1 MNNFGNTTIIWI
13 AGMSVWVA
21 GVWLLGLHGI

>member
-1 MNNFGNTTIIWI
+1 MNKFGNTTIICI